1 MSETP
6 AMNMDAGIT
15 PARQARAQY
24 RHELQTLTYVTLDQ
38 ANGGIV
44 RNLTKSGIG
53 AQVVAAVRP
62 QQQLRLRFELRH
74 PRLQVET
81 PGEVVWSTFSGQC
94 GIRFLDM
101 PASLQQQINQWIFGN
116 LLEGLSLHTE
126 QAESILAPGREPAP
140 ESEDQAVTNRPTPGE
155 VEKDDGLMVTPA
167 AVKIIALPG
176 QQEPAEPAV
185 AEDDIVGV
193 PQPPP
198 SAELGWLSQPLSR
211 RALAWTVDVLVVMSS
226 LLLFALVFLSVAR
239 EAPPWPLAGIAG
251 AALMMAGLYWIF
263 FRVFAGSSL
272 GAQLARIAETD
283 SDGDG
288 AETRFR

>member
-1 MSETP
+1 
-6 AMNMDAGIT
+6 MNMDAGIT

-62 QQQLRLRFELRH
+62 QQQLRVRFELRH

-81 PGEVVWSTFSGQC
+81 HGEVVWATFSGQC

-116 LLEGLSLHTE
+116 LLEGVSLHTE
-126 QAESILAPGREPAP
+126 QAESILAPSREPAP
-140 ESEDQAVTNRPTPGE
+140 KPEDTAGTNRPTPGE
-155 VEKDDGLMVTPA
+155 VENDDGLLVSQAP
-167 AVKIIALPG
+167 VKIIALPG
-176 QQEPAEPAV
+176 QHEPAEPAV
-185 AEDDIVGV
+185 GEDNVVDV
-193 PQPPP
+193 PPPP
-198 SAELGWLSQPLSR
+198 SAEPGWLSQPLSK

-226 LLLFALVFLSVAR
+226 LLLFALIFLSVTR
-239 EAPPWPLAGIAG
+239 EAPPWPLASTAG
-251 AALMMAGLYWIF
+251 AALLMAGMYWMF

-272 GAQLARIAETD
+272 GAQLARIAEADAEGERT
-283 SDGDG
+283 
-288 AETRFR
+288 ETRFR

>member
-1 MSETP
+1 
-6 AMNMDAGIT
+6 MDAGIT

-24 RHELQTLTYVTLDQ
+24 RQELQTLTYVTLDQ

-62 QQQLRLRFELRH
+62 QQQLRVRFELRS

-81 PGEVVWSTFSGQC
+81 HGEVVWATVSGQC

-116 LLEGLSLHTE
+116 LLEGISPLTEHSESIFAARPE
-126 QAESILAPGREPAP
+126 QAPQT
-140 ESEDQAVTNRPTPGE
+140 EDKAGANGPTPGE
-155 VEKDDGLMVTPA
+155 VEKDDGLLVSPTP
-167 AVKIIALPG
+167 VQVIALPV
-176 QQEPAEPAV
+176 QPEPAEPAV
-185 AEDDIVGV
+185 RENGFRSV
-193 PQPPP
+193 PQYP
-198 SAELGWLSQPLSR
+198 SAELGWLSQPLSG

-226 LLLFALVFLSVAR
+226 LLLFVLIFLSVTR
-239 EAPPWPLAGIAG
+239 EAPPWPLASIAG
-251 AALMMAGLYWIF
+251 AGLMVAGMYWIF

-272 GAQLARIAETD
+272 GSQLARIAEAD
-283 SDGDG
+283 AEGNGS
-288 AETRFR
+288 ETRFR